1 MECDDDTTPPP
12 PDNEL
17 EKHAKDLTE
26 DLLASRGFVA
36 CYAIHRDSA
45 RKQPVV
51 GHFAPM
57 VARRLRQ
64 IDALI
69 DRVFTTYELLEMI
82 LLQSPQRDLLLA
94 SGFSKPFQNII
105 SRSQAIQ
112 HALCMRVGTV
122 QATEDDC
129 EPEWNMLIC
138 NNSLQV
144 GPWCYQENYPGIP
157 ATPGEGEL
165 EIQYTLDDH
174 YFSRARSLPWVGS
187 PASLYAE
194 AGSWQKMYLTRNT
207 YQSVGVTLFHQGED
221 TPCSHHVFDDGQV
234 TMGELQEVM
243 RNMFNSTI
251 ASNLWRE
258 YVDHGAACAARGCS
272 SCLAAEK
279 ALQSRLAI
287 DRARR
292 ERAAVDAEQA
302 AEGSAEDSE
311 TGSDEEDNDAD
322 VDEDQEDSDEGGNE

>member
-1 MECDDDTTPPP
+1 MESDDYTTPPP

-26 DLLASRGFVA
+26 DLLASRDFVA

-82 LLQSPQRDLLLA
+82 LLLLPQRDLLLA
-94 SGFSKPFQNII
+94 SGVSKAFQNII

-122 QATEDDC
+122 QATDDDC

-138 NNSLQV
+138 DNSLQV
-144 GPWCYQENYPGIP
+144 GPWIHHDSWPSVPGP
-157 ATPGEGEL
+157 LDAVKL
-165 EIQYTLDDH
+165 EISYMLDDDH
-174 YFSRARSLPWVGS
+174 FSRAPFLPS
-187 PASLYAE
+187 ADSTESLYMN
-194 AGSWQKMYLTRNT
+194 AGSWEKMYLTRNT
-207 YQSVGVTLFHQGED
+207 YQSVAVTLHHQGD
-221 TPCSHHVFDDGQV
+221 ATPSTRYVFDNGQV

-243 RNMFNSTI
+243 RVVLNSTI

-258 YVDHGAACAARGCS
+258 YIDHGVACPCPSCKAAALALAEETEEARMRKERDAKEA
-272 SCLAAEK
+272 LYAAEESEEDS
-279 ALQSRLAI
+279 QDDSQEESEE
-287 DRARR
+287 D
-292 ERAAVDAEQA
+292 DAE
-302 AEGSAEDSE
+302 E
-311 TGSDEEDNDAD
+311 DEE
-322 VDEDQEDSDEGGNE
+322 